1 MANMTF
7 NANLLPKTDLG
18 FDLGSSEKRWNI
30 YGDLTGDASTV
41 NGHTVAK
48 DVPANAVFTDTK
60 VTAVGNHYTPS
71 GGEALTTSNGTASA
85 YALNTEYTVLTG
97 VTITT
102 DAAGHV
108 TGVATTRQK
117 VKDTN
122 TTYTLP
128 LAANGTRGGI
138 QIGYT
143 ASGKNYPVQLSSEK
157 AYVNVPWTDTDTKQ
171 NIKSQTA
178 NTKAYVTGVETS
190 TAFSTTAQALTG
202 VADTGVYLTAAA
214 GEISAARHSWNV
226 SGTEKAY
233 TVYNST
239 TDAIDFIFV

>member
-122 TTYTLP
+122 TVYSLP

-171 NIKSQTA
+171 NIVLDVD
-178 NTKAYVTGVETS
+178 TKAFITGVTTTP
-190 TAFSTTAQALTG
+190 TATVQALTG
-202 VADTGVYLTAAA
+202 IADTGVYLTAAA
-214 GEISAARHSWNV
+214 GEISAVRHSWNV
-226 SGTEKAY
+226 SGIEKAY
-233 TVYNST
+233 TTYNST